1 MNDNKELTT
10 YLDEY
15 LKMDKPQFAVMI
27 SGKWGCGKTY
37 YIEKRIEEWAKKK
50 ERTDSES
57 VVLKPIYVSVNGL
70 NSVSTVVRKI
80 KTALHPILYSKGAKV
95 AKKIAFGVMSIAV
108 KSSIDIDGDGTG
120 EELGNLLDAEGILE
134 IFMSDSAAVKG
145 NKVLVLDDIER
156 SKIPLDELFGFVNGI
171 VEHSNSKVI
180 LVCDENKLIEV
191 AKKENL
197 AVEYKDFKEKL
208 VGQTFLLEADYAGIT
223 REFIDASGNILLRNN
238 RNLITE
244 LFIASK
250 CENLRLLRHCLI
262 DIRRFFEQLPKSIE
276 DNPNYDSFVTN
287 VVAYLTIASLE
298 DRFGNNYIEY
308 CQSFSLSEEDKKLVH
323 EVSVKYNGLLESH
336 ELYNS
341 VYTIPFKYL
350 VAFVRTGF
358 LISPDYL
365 VSECRM
371 LRSRNLSNWEKLWNC
386 SQLSNDEFINLLET
400 EKRRFYNK
408 ELGYAFEVVHLA
420 GILLSLER
428 RGLVKLSRK
437 NVIRTAKSNIK
448 AISEKYPDDTVRNH
462 LNSQGYEFHEHNTD
476 EMREIV
482 SYLGEL
488 NHKRIKKQETDYVA
502 TVWESMDD
510 NMTYGWLYDKFEQST
525 PTRRCAYSM
534 EAIFVQVSPTF
545 MANKL
550 ACLSNGAKMEF
561 CHFLVERY
569 YLKGSSCLGEIRQE
583 IKQDKE
589 PLEKI
594 ANLLKSKAKRQKLID
609 KENTI
614 RIANRIDEVI
624 GKM

>member
-108 KSSIDIDGDGTG
+108 KSNIDIDGDGTG

-208 VGQTFLLEADYAGIT
+208 VGQTFLLEADYADIT

-336 ELYNS
+336 GLYNS

-510 NMTYGWLYDKFEQST
+510 NMTYGWLYDKFKQST

-589 PLEKI
+589 PLERI

-614 RIANRIDEVI
+614 RIANRIDEAI

>member
-108 KSSIDIDGDGTG
+108 KSNIDIDGDGTG

-208 VGQTFLLEADYAGIT
+208 VGQTFLLEADYADIT

-336 ELYNS
+336 GLYNS

-482 SYLGEL
+482 SYSGEL

-510 NMTYGWLYDKFEQST
+510 NMTYGWLYDKFKQST

-609 KENTI
+609 KDNTI
-614 RIANRIDEVI
+614 RIANRIDEAI

>member
-70 NSVSTVVRKI
+70 NSVSTIVRKI

-108 KSSIDIDGDGTG
+108 KSNIDIDGDGTG

-145 NKVLVLDDIER
+145 NKVLVLDDNER

-208 VGQTFLLEADYAGIT
+208 VGQTFLLEADYADIT

-336 ELYNS
+336 GLYNS

-365 VSECRM
+365 VSECRL

-510 NMTYGWLYDKFEQST
+510 NMTYGWLYDKFKQST

-614 RIANRIDEVI
+614 RIANRIDEAI

>member
-108 KSSIDIDGDGTG
+108 KSNIDIDGDGTG

-191 AKKENL
+191 AKKENF

-208 VGQTFLLEADYAGIT
+208 VGQTFLLEADYADIT

-336 ELYNS
+336 GLYNS

-614 RIANRIDEVI
+614 RIANRIDEAI

>member
-108 KSSIDIDGDGTG
+108 KSNIDIDGDGTG

-308 CQSFSLSEEDKKLVH
+308 YQSFSLSEEDKKLVH
-323 EVSVKYNGLLESH
+323 EVRVKYNGLLESH
-336 ELYNS
+336 GLYNS

-488 NHKRIKKQETDYVA
+488 NHKRIKKQETDYIA

-583 IKQDKE
+583 IKQDKA

-614 RIANRIDEVI
+614 RIANRIDEAI

>member
-108 KSSIDIDGDGTG
+108 KSNIDIDGDGTG

-208 VGQTFLLEADYAGIT
+208 VGQTFLLEADYADIT

-336 ELYNS
+336 GLYNS

-594 ANLLKSKAKRQKLID
+594 ANLLKSKVKRQKLID

-614 RIANRIDEVI
+614 RIANRIDEAI

>member
-108 KSSIDIDGDGTG
+108 KSNIDIDGDGTG

-208 VGQTFLLEADYAGIT
+208 VGQTFLLEADYADIT

-336 ELYNS
+336 GLYNS

-400 EKRRFYNK
+400 EMRRFYNK

-510 NMTYGWLYDKFEQST
+510 NMTYGWLYDKFKQST

-614 RIANRIDEVI
+614 RIANRIDEAI

>member
-95 AKKIAFGVMSIAV
+95 AKKIAFGVMCIAV
-108 KSSIDIDGDGTG
+108 KSNIDIDGDGTG

-208 VGQTFLLEADYAGIT
+208 VGQTFLLEADYADIT

-336 ELYNS
+336 GLYNS

-550 ACLSNGAKMEF
+550 ACLSNGAKIEF

-614 RIANRIDEVI
+614 SIANRIDEAI

>member
-50 ERTDSES
+50 ESTDSES

-108 KSSIDIDGDGTG
+108 KSNIDIDGDGTG

-223 REFIDASGNILLRNN
+223 REFIDVSGNILLSNN

-308 CQSFSLSEEDKKLVH
+308 YQSFSLSEEDKKLVH
-323 EVSVKYNGLLESH
+323 EVRVKYNGLLESH
-336 ELYNS
+336 GLYNS

-476 EMREIV
+476 EMMEIV

-614 RIANRIDEVI
+614 SIANRIDEAI

>member
-561 CHFLVERY
+561 CHFFVERY

>member
-108 KSSIDIDGDGTG
+108 KSNIDIDGDGTG

-208 VGQTFLLEADYAGIT
+208 VGQTFLLEADYADIT

-336 ELYNS
+336 GLYNS

-510 NMTYGWLYDKFEQST
+510 NMTYGWLYDKFKQST

-614 RIANRIDEVI
+614 RIANRIDEAI

>member
-108 KSSIDIDGDGTG
+108 KSNIDIDGDGTG

-208 VGQTFLLEADYAGIT
+208 VGQTFLLEADYASIT

-308 CQSFSLSEEDKKLVH
+308 YQSFSLSEEDKKLVH
-323 EVSVKYNGLLESH
+323 EVRVKYNGLLESH
-336 ELYNS
+336 GLYNS

-614 RIANRIDEVI
+614 RIANRIDEAI

>member
-37 YIEKRIEEWAKKK
+37 YIEKRIEEWAKTK

-70 NSVSTVVRKI
+70 NSVSTIVRKI

-108 KSSIDIDGDGTG
+108 KSNIDIDGDGTG

-208 VGQTFLLEADYAGIT
+208 VGQTFLLEADYADIT

-336 ELYNS
+336 GLYNS

-510 NMTYGWLYDKFEQST
+510 NMTYGWLYDKFKQST

-614 RIANRIDEVI
+614 RIANRIDEAI

>member
-1 MNDNKELTT
+1 M
-10 YLDEY
+10 
-15 LKMDKPQFAVMI
+15 
-27 SGKWGCGKTY
+27 
-37 YIEKRIEEWAKKK
+37 
-50 ERTDSES
+50 
-57 VVLKPIYVSVNGL
+57 
-70 NSVSTVVRKI
+70 
-80 KTALHPILYSKGAKV
+80 
-95 AKKIAFGVMSIAV
+95 
-108 KSSIDIDGDGTG
+108 
-120 EELGNLLDAEGILE
+120 
-134 IFMSDSAAVKG
+134 
-145 NKVLVLDDIER
+145 
-156 SKIPLDELFGFVNGI
+156 
-171 VEHSNSKVI
+171 
-180 LVCDENKLIEV
+180 

-208 VGQTFLLEADYAGIT
+208 VGQTFLLEADYADIT

-276 DNPNYDSFVTN
+276 DNPNYDSFVTY

-336 ELYNS
+336 GLYNS

-510 NMTYGWLYDKFEQST
+510 NMTYGWLYDKFKQST

-614 RIANRIDEVI
+614 RIANRIDEAI

>member
-37 YIEKRIEEWAKKK
+37 YIEKRIEEWAKNK

-108 KSSIDIDGDGTG
+108 KSNIDIDGDGTG

-238 RNLITE
+238 RSLITE

-308 CQSFSLSEEDKKLVH
+308 YQSFSLSEEDKKLVN
-323 EVSVKYNGLLESH
+323 EVRVKYNGLLESQG
-336 ELYNS
+336 LYNS

-583 IKQDKE
+583 IKRDKE

-614 RIANRIDEVI
+614 RIVNRIDEAI

>member
-70 NSVSTVVRKI
+70 NSVSTIVRKI

-108 KSSIDIDGDGTG
+108 KSNIDIDGDGTG

-208 VGQTFLLEADYAGIT
+208 VGQTFLLEADYADIT

-336 ELYNS
+336 GLYNS

-365 VSECRM
+365 VSECRL

-510 NMTYGWLYDKFEQST
+510 NMTYGWLYDKFKQST

-614 RIANRIDEVI
+614 RIANRIDEAI

>member
-108 KSSIDIDGDGTG
+108 KSNIDIDGDGTG

-208 VGQTFLLEADYAGIT
+208 VGQTFLLEADYTGIT
-223 REFIDASGNILLRNN
+223 REFIDASGNILLSNN

-308 CQSFSLSEEDKKLVH
+308 YQSFSLSEEDKKLVH
-323 EVSVKYNGLLESH
+323 EVRVKYNGLLESH
-336 ELYNS
+336 GLYNS

-437 NVIRTAKSNIK
+437 NVIRTAKRNIK

-502 TVWESMDD
+502 TVWENMDD

-550 ACLSNGAKMEF
+550 ASLSNGAKMEF

-614 RIANRIDEVI
+614 RIANRIDEAI